1 MDCVTMTFEVELQMR
16 SAEVY
21 ADFLLPLLTESSNV
35 LDCGTGSGSIA
46 VGLAS
51 HVNNGRVTG
60 IDIDHTAASDA
71 EIYCRGH
78 GIDNV
83 EFQEASVY
91 DLPFANGLYDVVFSH
106 SMFELIDNPER
117 ALSEINRVLRPNG
130 TVAIAAVEYSGLIL
144 SGPHPE
150 TLRKFY
156 AVREQVWRLMAPQAR
171 SRIGQDL
178 RGMLIAAGFRSV
190 QASATYISHGD
201 DVAVKAFGQDRVDD
215 CHDQSFIDTV
225 IDNELLSHDEL
236 EKMRVAWLEWATSPN
251 AFAAFSWCRVVGKK
265 SVLGA

>member
-1 MDCVTMTFEVELQMR
+1 MTFEVELQMR

-51 HVNNGRVTG
+51 HLSNGRITG
-60 IDIDHTAASDA
+60 IDIDHRAARDA
-71 EIYCRGH
+71 EIYCRRH

-83 EFQEASVY
+83 EFQDASVY
-91 DLPFANGLYDVVFSH
+91 DLPFADGSYDVVFCH
-106 SMFELIDNPER
+106 SMFELIDNPGR
-117 ALSEINRVLRPNG
+117 ALSEINRVLRPEG

-144 SGPHPE
+144 GGPHQE
-150 TLRKFY
+150 ILRKFY
-156 AVREQVWRLMAPQAR
+156 AVRERTWQLTTPQAR
-171 SRIGQDL
+171 PHVGQDL
-178 RGMLIAAGFRSV
+178 RGMLTAAGFQSV

-201 DVAVKAFGQDRVDD
+201 DVAVKAFGQGRADD
-215 CHDQSFIDTV
+215 CRDQSFIDEV
-225 IDNELLSHDEL
+225 IDNNLLSHDEL
-236 EKMRVAWLEWATSPN
+236 EEMRVAWLEWATSPN

-265 SVLGA
+265 SDLEPAS